1 MERKKSDFETTL
13 GQYGL
18 AWVMARQ
25 EEDSEQQKVP
35 FMAART
41 FSASQS
47 GELRKPDSLKEE
59 LSSLW
64 VRLHALVQL
73 RTAPRFP
80 NSC

>member
-1 MERKKSDFETTL
+1 M

-18 AWVMARQ
+18 AWLMARQ
-25 EEDSEQQKVP
+25 EEEDSEHQKVP
-35 FMAART
+35 FMAARI

-47 GELRKPDSLKEE
+47 GELRKPDPLKEE

-64 VRLHALVQL
+64 VRLHTLVKL

-80 NSC
+80 NSF